1 MRTNDEIDRTIG
13 SDKEKTNHKELDQ
26 EDFPAID

>member
-1 MRTNDEIDRTIG
+1 MLTNDKIDQTIS

-26 EDFPAID
+26 EDFPVID